1 MTISRTSIIMTH
13 IVYLIGL
20 CCLIAVLLLR
30 PATTV
35 WVVLSL
41 IFILSNIAFISS
53 TRCPHC
59 RRFGLKPRPFAKN
72 AGYCNYCGKLIGYD
86 EQK

>member
-13 IVYLIGL
+13 ILYIIGL
-20 CCLIAVLLLR
+20 GCLIAAVLIR
-30 PATTV
+30 PSTTV
-35 WVVLSL
+35 WVSLFLTFTLST
-41 IFILSNIAFISS
+41 IAFISS

-86 EQK
+86 EEK

>member
-13 IVYLIGL
+13 ILYIIGL
-20 CCLIAVLLLR
+20 GCLTAALLIR
-30 PATTV
+30 PAT
-35 WVVLSL
+35 VVCPVLFL
-41 IFILSNIAFISS
+41 IFILSNIALIAS